1 MPEPANV
8 TVLLHALRDGDRQA
22 LDRLFPLVYQEL
34 HDRAHQERRRLGGHA
49 TMNTTALVHEAY
61 LKLARQP
68 DGDYASR
75 AHFYAVAAKA
85 MRHIFLD
92 YAKRRTAAKRGGANE
107 PVSLDDA
114 PDVAAADPN
123 AALPDFGLEEAQEV
137 LRLNGALEQL
147 DPRMAHV
154 VECRFFGGMSVEDT
168 AAALGVS
175 PATVKRDWVAARL
188 ALWNHLRASGA
199 VGGTA

>member
-22 LDRLFPLVYQEL
+22 LDRLFPLVYREL

-61 LKLARQP
+61 LKLAKQP

-92 YAKRRTAAKRGGANE
+92 YAKRRTAVKRGGANA

-114 PDVAAADPN
+114 LPDADGY

-137 LRLNGALEQL
+137 LRLNRALEQL
-147 DPRMAHV
+147 EPRHAHV

-175 PATVKRDWVAARL
+175 PATVKRDWVSARI
-188 ALWNHLRASGA
+188 ALWNKLRASGPA
-199 VGGTA
+199 DGTA

>member
-1 MPEPANV
+1 MPQPANV
-8 TVLLHALRDGDRQA
+8 TVLLHALRDGDAAA

-34 HDRAHQERRRLGGHA
+34 HERAHQERRRLGGHA

-68 DGDYASR
+68 DGAYASR

-92 YAKRRTAAKRGGANE
+92 YAKRRTAVKRGGADE

-114 PDVAAADPN
+114 ARAPVVDRY

-137 LRLNGALEQL
+137 LQLNRALERL
-147 DPRMAHV
+147 EPRLAHV
-154 VECRFFGGMSVEDT
+154 VECRFFGGMSVDDT
-168 AAALGVS
+168 AAALGIS
-175 PATVKRDWVAARL
+175 PATVKRDWVSARL
-188 ALWNHLRASGA
+188 ALWTHLQEGRGA
-199 VGGTA
+199 VR